1 MEPSATSSPASAGTA
16 MRYISAVGAALI
28 ATFFD
33 FVRNGELSAVT
44 KTAVSIKEQLQLTGS
59 TSNASIAAILIFG
72 AIGAILVCAYQ
83 PKETKES
90 FLLGLSVLVV
100 AGLSVPPAT
109 PRADSSSRRDAGGAL
124 MPSLLPM
131 SSAYADQPA
140 KAGGERRVW
149 ILLEGPGQ
157 REIPE
162 VRVMVYSGSSGQL
175 LANNLVFTKFS
186 LVVPAGTQQLELSRH
201 GFRSVSFKIN
211 PSQEN
216 ATYKVVMNRVDFF
229 SAKNFLG
236 PQSVVIPEDAELT
249 RLIADSVSQCQQ
261 KNTEVAA
268 KSAQQAGMVRDK
280 LDRDTR
286 RLLCL

>member
-1 MEPSATSSPASAGTA
+1 

-59 TSNASIAAILIFG
+59 TSSASIAAILIFG

-83 PKETKES
+83 PRETKES

-109 PRADSSSRRDAGGAL
+109 PRADSASRREAGGAL
-124 MPSLLPM
+124 MPSLMPM

-140 KAGGERRVW
+140 MAGGERRVW
-149 ILLEGPGQ
+149 IVLDGPGQ

-162 VRVMVYSGSSGQL
+162 VRVMVYSGSTGQL
-175 LANNLVFTKFS
+175 LLNNLVFTKFS
-186 LVVPAGTQQLELSRH
+186 LVVPAGTHQVELSRN

-211 PSQEN
+211 PTQEN

-236 PQSVVIPEDAELT
+236 PQSVATPEDAELT

-261 KNTEVAA
+261 KNAEAAA

>member
-1 MEPSATSSPASAGTA
+1 MVTSATSSPASSGTA

-109 PRADSSSRRDAGGAL
+109 PRADAAGRREAGGAL

-131 SSAYADQPA
+131 SSAYAFQQD
-140 KAGGERRVW
+140 KAGGERRIW

-162 VRVMVYSGSSGQL
+162 VRVMVYSGSTGQL

-186 LVVPAGTQQLELSRH
+186 LVVPAGTHQIELSRN

-216 ATYKVVMNRVDFF
+216 ATYKIAMTRVDFF

-236 PQSVVIPEDAELT
+236 PQSAAIPEDADLT
-249 RLIADSVSQCQQ
+249 KLIADSVSQCQQ
-261 KNTEVAA
+261 KNVEAAA

>member
-1 MEPSATSSPASAGTA
+1 MEPSETSSPASSGAV

-59 TSNASIAAILIFG
+59 TSSASIAAILIFG

-109 PRADSSSRRDAGGAL
+109 PRADSGNRREAGGAM

-131 SSAYADQPA
+131 SSAYADEPA
-140 KAGGERRVW
+140 KAGGERRIW
-149 ILLEGPGQ
+149 ILLDGPGQ

-175 LANNLVFTKFS
+175 LFNNLMFTKFS
-186 LVVPAGTQQLELSRH
+186 LVVPAGTHQVELSRN

-216 ATYKVVMNRVDFF
+216 ATYKVALNRVDFF

-236 PQSVVIPEDAELT
+236 PQSVTTPEDAELT
-249 RLIADSVSQCQQ
+249 RLIADSVNQCQL
-261 KNTEVAA
+261 KNAEAAA